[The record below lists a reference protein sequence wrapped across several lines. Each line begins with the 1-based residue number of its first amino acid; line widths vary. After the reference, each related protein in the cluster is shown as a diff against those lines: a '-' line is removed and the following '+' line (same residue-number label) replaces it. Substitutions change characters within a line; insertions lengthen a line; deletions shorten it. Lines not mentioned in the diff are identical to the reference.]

1 MLEIMHTGKQSIY
14 TFITFLLSNFMI
26 SFLTEMIVSMSL
38 AVILL
43 WYLVPQQAI
52 AASSMNVIATSGSTG
67 TINLKPS
74 IKNNINNNN
83 NFVSYQNRAFGIV
96 MQYPSPWQKIDG
108 ESQVEGQDRHI
119 VGGSKSLPDQVS
131 SDDPVVEFVSPLA
144 DSSDTYQETL
154 SISVHKLHTKNIG
167 EFFRLFD
174 KPTSQNILLH
184 GFVLSHI
191 TSLIAR
197 LPSFDLIKS
206 ESGGD
211 EITLSDGS
219 IGHKIVYT
227 YMGQRQ
233 ISSNS
238 NTQLKV
244 MEVLI
249 VKNDI
254 GYIIRYTSEPDDYYS
269 YLPTTQKMINSF
281 RITADKKS

>member
-1 MLEIMHTGKQSIY
+1 MLEIMHTGKQS
-14 TFITFLLSNFMI
+14 TCTPITFLLSNFMI
-26 SFLTEMIVSMSL
+26 SFITKMIVSISL
-38 AVILL
+38 AIILV
-43 WYLVPQQAI
+43 WYLVPQQQAI
-52 AASSMNVIATSGSTG
+52 AASSMNVIATSDSTD

-74 IKNNINNNN
+74 IENNINNNN
-83 NFVSYQNRAFGIV
+83 NFVSFQDRAFGIV
-96 MQYPSPWQKIDG
+96 MQYPSLWQKIDG
-108 ESQVEGQDRHI
+108 ESQGEGEVRHI
-119 VGGSKSLPDQVS
+119 GGSKSLPDQAS

-144 DSSDTYQETL
+144 HSSDMYQETL

-174 KPTSQNILLH
+174 KPTSQKILLH

-191 TSLIAR
+191 TSLIAK
-197 LPSFDLIKS
+197 LPSFNLIKS

-211 EITLSDGS
+211 EITLSDGT
-219 IGHKIVYT
+219 IGRKIVYT

-254 GYIIRYTSEPDDYYS
+254 GYIIRYTSEPNNYYS

>member
-1 MLEIMHTGKQSIY
+1 MHTEKHGTY
-14 TFITFLLSNFMI
+14 THITFLLSNFMI
-26 SFLTEMIVSMSL
+26 SFLTEMIVSVSL

-43 WYLVPQQAI
+43 WYLIPQQQVT

-74 IKNNINNNN
+74 IENNINNNNNNN

-96 MQYPSPWQKIDG
+96 MQYLSPWQKIDEESHG
-108 ESQVEGQDRHI
+108 EGEDRHI
-119 VGGSKSLPDQVS
+119 GGSRSLPDQAS

-144 DSSDTYQETL
+144 DSSDVYQETL
-154 SISVHKLHTKNIG
+154 SISVHKLHTRNIG
-167 EFFRLFD
+167 EFFRFFD
-174 KPTSQNILLH
+174 KPTSQKILLH
-184 GFVLSHI
+184 SFVLSHI
-191 TSLIAR
+191 TSLIAK
-197 LPSFDLIKS
+197 LPSFNLIKS

-227 YMGQRQ
+227 YTGQQQ

-238 NTQLKV
+238 KIRLKV

-254 GYIIRYTSEPDDYYS
+254 GYIITYSSEPDKYYS
-269 YLPTTQKMINSF
+269 YLPTIQKMINSF
-281 RITADKKS
+281 RITTDKKL

>member
-1 MLEIMHTGKQSIY
+1 MHTEKHGTY
-14 TFITFLLSNFMI
+14 TPVTFLLSNFII
-26 SFLTEMIVSMSL
+26 SFLTEMIVSVAL
-38 AVILL
+38 VVILL
-43 WYLVPQQAI
+43 WYLVPQQQAI
-52 AASSMNVIATSGSTG
+52 ADSSMNVIATGGSAG

-74 IKNNINNNN
+74 IENNINNNNN

-96 MQYPSPWQKIDG
+96 MQYLSPWQKIDG
-108 ESQVEGQDRHI
+108 ESQGEGEERRT
-119 VGGSKSLPDQVS
+119 GGSRSLPDQAS

-144 DSSDTYQETL
+144 DSSDMYQETL

-174 KPTSQNILLH
+174 KPTSQKILLH
-184 GFVLSHI
+184 GFALSHI
-191 TSLIAR
+191 TSLIAK
-197 LPSFDLIKS
+197 LPSFNLIKS

-211 EITLSDGS
+211 ETTLSDGS

-238 NTQLKV
+238 NIRLKV

-254 GYIIRYTSEPDDYYS
+254 GYIIRYSSEPDKYNS
-269 YLPTTQKMINSF
+269 YLPTIQKMINSF
-281 RITADKKS
+281 RITTDKKL